1 MTGPKP
7 ATRIR
12 IIRKQQQ
19 MTLKQLAD
27 AVGTTP
33 QTAQRLETGNMTVS
47 MEWLEKIARALG
59 VTTADLLVERQQTTP
74 EDVAI
79 EMTRGELIRARRD
92 PRDRSAL
99 AFMEATGRF
108 AATLIE
114 GQAGVRP
121 WQDITKAAVT
131 AAACAIRIALDGEPG
146 RVAVAPP
153 VLVSSREVG

>member
-12 IIRKQQQ
+12 VIRKQQGL
-19 MTLKQLAD
+19 TLKQIAY
-27 AVGTTP
+27 AIGTTP

-47 MEWLEKIARALG
+47 MEWLEKIARALD
-59 VTTADLLVERQQTTP
+59 VPIADLLVERTQISP

-79 EMTRGELIRARRD
+79 EMTRAELMRARTN
-92 PRDRSAL
+92 PRERSVL
-99 AFMEATGRF
+99 AFMEATGQY
-108 AATLIE
+108 AAMLIE

-121 WQDITKAAVT
+121 WQDVTKAAAT